1 MDYTIFLGIID
12 VLYKV
17 SILFLGFILVLGYL
31 FYLGFR
37 ENVGRYLENTRT
49 LDLKLNNARNGYIV
63 FNILVFGGVFILLTF
78 DEFSQF
84 RGSISSFLIQVF
96 GIEILKAI
104 SYMLLFIVLSIL
116 VTIRI
121 NKIESPKDYFIRIF
135 PKDVI
140 IALVLTFLVVL
151 LIDIFESYVWAI
163 AIIGLYISIFVI
175 IPSSIIK
182 WGASQAESLEIKYKT
197 EVNLKEG
204 EPLKNLFLYQTTDTD
219 YRFEDKEGNEYVI
232 PVANVDKI
240 IYEHE
245 KEED

>member
-1 MDYTIFLGIID
+1 MLFREIID

-63 FNILVFGGVFILLTF
+63 FNILVFATVFILLTF

-84 RGSISSFLIQVF
+84 RENISLLLIQLF

-104 SYMLLFIVLSIL
+104 SYMPLFIVLSIL

-121 NKIESPKDYFIRIF
+121 NKIESLKNYFIRIF
-135 PKDVI
+135 PKDAI
-140 IALVLTFLVVL
+140 IAFVLTFLVVL
-151 LIDIFESYVWAI
+151 LIDIFESYVWII
-163 AIIGLYISIFVI
+163 AIVSLYISIFII
-175 IPSSIIK
+175 IPFSIIK
-182 WGASQAESLEIKYKT
+182 WGASQAESLEIEYKT
-197 EVNLKEG
+197 TINLKDGKSLE
-204 EPLKNLFLYQTTDTD
+204 KLFLYQTTDTD
-219 YRFEDKEGNEYVI
+219 YRFEDEEGNEYVI
-232 PVANVDKI
+232 PTSNVGKI

-245 KEED
+245 KEEKD